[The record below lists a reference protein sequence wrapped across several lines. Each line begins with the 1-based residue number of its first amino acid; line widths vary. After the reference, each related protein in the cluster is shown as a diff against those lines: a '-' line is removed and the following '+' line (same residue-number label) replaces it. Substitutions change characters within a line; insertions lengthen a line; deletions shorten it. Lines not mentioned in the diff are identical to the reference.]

1 MATPSTDSAAIEA
14 TINALLADGWE
25 LVAVNDGDDGN
36 VAVVNRAQARRA
48 ITAVD
53 MAHLYVRK
61 GDETGWVFFVLGND
75 PEEVINDHTINL
87 SEPLGRL
94 MDSWF

>member
-14 TINALLADGWE
+14 TIHALLADGWE
-25 LVAVNDGDDGN
+25 LVAVKDGDDGN
-36 VAVVNRAQARRA
+36 VAVTYRAQARRA

-75 PEEVINDHTINL
+75 PEEVINNHTINL

>member
-25 LVAVNDGDDGN
+25 LVAVNDGDDGDI
-36 VAVVNRAQARRA
+36 AVVNRAQARRA

-75 PEEVINDHTINL
+75 PEEVINEHTINL

>member
-25 LVAVNDGDDGN
+25 LVAVNDGDDGDI
-36 VAVVNRAQARRA
+36 AVVNRAQARRA
-48 ITAVD
+48 ITAVG
-53 MAHLYVRK
+53 MADLYVRK
-61 GDETGWVFFVLGND
+61 GDETGRVFFVLGND

-87 SEPLGRL
+87 SEPLDRL

>member
-1 MATPSTDSAAIEA
+1 
-14 TINALLADGWE
+14 
-25 LVAVNDGDDGN
+25 
-36 VAVVNRAQARRA
+36 
-48 ITAVD
+48 

-75 PEEVINDHTINL
+75 PEEVINNHTINL
-87 SEPLGRL
+87 SEPLDRL